1 MPPVPVNRPSLPTL
15 APVDWPAG
23 TDRPA
28 AATAAAIAT
37 AAELL
42 ASGRLVAIP
51 TETVYGLAAKALDPE
66 AVALIFRAK
75 GRPASNPLIVHVA
88 DTAMARRLA
97 ADWPEAAERA
107 TAACWPGPL
116 TVVVNKAPEVP
127 DIVTAGGPTVALRC
141 PALHL
146 TRRLIEQAGCP
157 LAAPSANRSEA
168 VSPTTAQH
176 VLEGL
181 GNRVS
186 LILDAG
192 PCEHGLES
200 TVLDCT
206 VVPPRILRPGPLSA
220 DQLASAIGGEVAP
233 AAQPVNSSPD
243 DQAGEPGR
251 VGQEAEA
258 AARSPGQRRR
268 HYAPRTPLEVVPM
281 ATATERVADRLAAG
295 ERVGWLC
302 LSSADAAVRRL
313 AASPALL
320 VVPMPEEP
328 AAYGRMLYASLHALD
343 HRELDRLVVDAV
355 PDGSAWAA
363 IADRLSR
370 AQCTAGR

>member
-1 MPPVPVNRPSLPTL
+1 MPPVPVNRPALPTL
-15 APVDWPAG
+15 APVDWPADA
-23 TDRPA
+23 DRPA

-42 ASGRLVAIP
+42 SSGRLVAIP
-51 TETVYGLAAKALDPE
+51 TETVYGLAANALDPD

-146 TRRLIEQAGCP
+146 TRRLIEQAACP

-168 VSPTTAQH
+168 VSPTAAQH

-220 DQLASAIGGEVAP
+220 DQLAAAIGGEVAS
-233 AAQPVNSSPD
+233 AAQPVAGGP
-243 DQAGEPGR
+243 GEPTGEIG
-251 VGQEAEA
+251 VAVKGESG
-258 AARSPGQRRR
+258 AARSPGQLRR
-268 HYAPRTPLEVVPM
+268 HYAPRTPLELVE
-281 ATATERVADRLAAG
+281 AKAAAERVADRLAAG
-295 ERVGWLC
+295 ERIGWLC
-302 LSSADAAVRRL
+302 LSPEDTAVRRL
-313 AASPALL
+313 AASPGLL
-320 VVPMPEEP
+320 VVPMPNEP
-328 AAYGRMLYASLHALD
+328 VAYGRMLYASLHAVD
-343 HRELDRLVVDAV
+343 PRDLDRLVVDAV
-355 PDGSAWAA
+355 PTSPAWAA

-370 AQCTAGR
+370 AQHTAGR

>member
-51 TETVYGLAAKALDPE
+51 TETVYGLAANALDPD

-146 TRRLIEQAGCP
+146 TRRLIEQAACP

-168 VSPTTAQH
+168 VSPTAAQH

-220 DQLASAIGGEVAP
+220 DQLAAAIGGEVAS
-233 AAQPVNSSPD
+233 AAQPVAGGP
-243 DQAGEPGR
+243 GEPTGEIG
-251 VGQEAEA
+251 VAVKGESG
-258 AARSPGQRRR
+258 AARSPGQLRR
-268 HYAPRTPLEVVPM
+268 HYAPRTPLELVE
-281 ATATERVADRLAAG
+281 AKAAAERVADRLAAG
-295 ERVGWLC
+295 ERIGWLC
-302 LSSADAAVRRL
+302 LSPEDTAVRRL
-313 AASPALL
+313 AASPGLL
-320 VVPMPEEP
+320 VVPMPNEP
-328 AAYGRMLYASLHALD
+328 VAYGRMLYASLHALD
-343 HRELDRLVVDAV
+343 HRDLDRLVVDAV
-355 PDGSAWAA
+355 PTSPAWAA

-370 AQCTAGR
+370 AQHTAGR

>member
-1 MPPVPVNRPSLPTL
+1 MPPVPVNRPPLPAL
-15 APVDWPAG
+15 ARVAWPEGEAV
-23 TDRPA
+23 PA
-28 AATAAAIAT
+28 LATAAAVAR

-42 ASGRLVAIP
+42 ATGRLVAIP
-51 TETVYGLAAKALDPE
+51 TETVYGLAANALDPD

-75 GRPASNPLIVHVA
+75 GRPTNNPLIVHVA

-107 TAACWPGPL
+107 TAAFWPGPL
-116 TVVVNKAPEVP
+116 TVVVKKAADIP

-146 TRRLIEQAGCP
+146 TRRLIEQAGFP

-181 GNRVS
+181 GNRVG

-206 VVPPRILRPGPLSA
+206 VDPPRILRPGPLSA
-220 DQLASAIGGEVAP
+220 EQLAAAIGGEVALAAVP
-233 AAQPVNSSPD
+233 A
-243 DQAGEPGR
+243 AGEPS
-251 VGQEAEA
+251 EPAAEA
-258 AARSPGQRRR
+258 RSTGQGADAVARSPGQLRR
-268 HYAPRTPLEVVPM
+268 HYAPRTPLEVLPT
-281 ATATERVADRLAAG
+281 ATAAERVADRLAAG
-295 ERVGWLC
+295 ERIGWLTR
-302 LSSADAAVRRL
+302 SPEDATIRRL
-313 AASPALL
+313 AASPALV
-320 VVPMPEEP
+320 VVPMPNEP
-328 AAYGRMLYASLHALD
+328 ASYGRMLYATLHALD
-343 HRELDRLVVDAV
+343 QRELGRLVADAV
-355 PDGSAWAA
+355 PAEPAWAA
-363 IADRLSR
+363 ITDRLSR
-370 AQCTAGR
+370 AQSVDGR